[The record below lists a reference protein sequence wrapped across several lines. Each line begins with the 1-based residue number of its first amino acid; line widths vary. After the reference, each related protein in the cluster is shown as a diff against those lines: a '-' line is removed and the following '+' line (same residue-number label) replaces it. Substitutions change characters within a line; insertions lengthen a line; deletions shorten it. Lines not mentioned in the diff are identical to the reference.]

1 MKKINELTV
10 FYIGFILFIICCFL
24 RNTSFSVNKD
34 ILWLITIFILS
45 AKCVMVQYTKK
56 ELMIFF
62 SILCVFGLSSYLAQD
77 FYLMGIPVVLISCKN
92 IPLKKIIQIIF
103 LVNLG
108 MSIITIFSSLFF
120 NVGIISMTRVYRS
133 DMVIE
138 TRYYFGFVHPNQL
151 SATCF
156 SIVASYIY
164 LYWHKLTWIRYFLIF
179 LVILLVNYYTDSNTS
194 FYVSILL
201 LLMTFYLKILDKK
214 GYYKFNKVFI
224 LLTILIFVFSIFSM
238 LYINEI
244 PFLQKID
251 YSLSSRLS
259 VTNKYYNLNG
269 LSLFGKYIYNE
280 FDITLDQGIV
290 NVLLRYGLVLSL
302 FICYCIFKFYVVEK
316 KNLKKLL
323 LVFIFIVYSIVETEI
338 LDIYRNIGIYI
349 IFYSLM
355 KYKFKFIRSGGR
367 QGND

>member
-120 NVGIISMTRVYRS
+120 
-133 DMVIE
+133 
-138 TRYYFGFVHPNQL
+138 
-151 SATCF
+151 
-156 SIVASYIY
+156 VASYIY